1 LFDRSVFPSGE
12 RAAVVVRPA
21 NTADAEAAAALY
33 VQSWRDTYLGIIPPD
48 YLYTMSVSD
57 LAREFEQELAD
68 RHVFG
73 FVAERR
79 GRLEGFVTGGAE
91 RSGDSIYAGEIYA
104 LYVRKT
110 CQRRGIGTRLIVAL
124 ASEFLRRDFHSL
136 LVWVLMEN
144 PCRRFY
150 EKRNGIFLRS
160 RRAPFAGVLLDLTA
174 YSWIHAG
181 LLRM

>member
-1 LFDRSVFPSGE
+1 M
-12 RAAVVVRPA
+12 RPA
-21 NTADAEAAAALY
+21 STADAQAAAALY

-48 YLYTMSVSD
+48 YLYTMSVERHAED
-57 LAREFEQELAD
+57 FQRELAD
-68 RHVFG
+68 PKVFG

-79 GRLEGFVTGGAE
+79 GRLEGFVTGGPE
-91 RSGDSIYAGEIYA
+91 RSGDSIYRGEIYA

-110 CQRRGIGTRLIVAL
+110 RQRRGIGSHLITAL
-124 ASEFLRRDFHSL
+124 AAELLRNNLYSM

-160 RRAPFAGVLLDLTA
+160 QRSPFAGVLLDLAA
-174 YSWIHAG
+174 YGWIHAG